1 LRWDQAARD
10 HQRSKLQKHNQMRQ
24 VINGYGA
31 DSTAATLA
39 YLQANNVFRL
49 CNLYLIGYPEDP
61 NALWLTDYE
70 SPLQWP
76 VWGDAPFLNAAIKR
90 GTVSTKVGLAVQT
103 LQITWTP
110 KNAAYGYTTA
120 TSNPWQL
127 AQAGYY
133 DNVPVRVWSCY
144 MPAPG
149 DAMTYGCSA
158 LFGGRIGQCKIIRG
172 NIVFSV
178 TSFLDVVN
186 QMVPTNVIEM
196 YSQSAAYSGA
206 TPPAGFSVI
215 PQFVVAVSASD
226 TVIVGDCTNIGPH
239 HQFGT
244 NVLRG
249 GYLVFN
255 AGGTLGPSNWSA
267 IQENVG
273 ITIGSENYL
282 NQFVLY
288 TPLPF
293 PPSVGDT
300 FSVSAPAPVDQSDD
314 PEAFDGFLYV
324 PSPALGAS

>member
-1 LRWDQAARD
+1 
-10 HQRSKLQKHNQMRQ
+10 MRQ
-24 VINGYGA
+24 VINGYGQ
-31 DSTAATLA
+31 DSTASTLA
-39 YLQANNVFRL
+39 YLKASNVLRIV
-49 CNLYLIGYPEDP
+49 NLYLIGFPEDP

-70 SPLQWP
+70 SPLCWP
-76 VWGDAPFLNAAIKR
+76 VWGSANYLNADIKR
-90 GTVSTKVGLAVQT
+90 GTVTTKVGLDVQK
-103 LQITWTP
+103 LDVTWTP
-110 KNAAYGYTTA
+110 KYQQYGTTTA
-120 TSNPWQL
+120 TSNPWQR

-144 MPAPG
+144 LLPGG

-158 LFGGRIGQCKIIRG
+158 LFGGRIGQSKIVRG

-196 YSQSAAYSGA
+196 YSQSAAYAGA

-215 PQFVVAVSASD
+215 PQFNVIAGDSD
-226 TVIVGDCTNIGPH
+226 TLVIGDCTNIGPH

-255 AGGTLGPSNWSA
+255 AGGALGPTNWSA

-273 ITIGSENYL
+273 ITIGLMNYL

-288 TPLPF
+288 APLPN
-293 PPSVGDT
+293 PPNPGDT
-300 FSVSAPAPVDQSDD
+300 FYVSAPAPVDQSDD

>member
-1 LRWDQAARD
+1 
-10 HQRSKLQKHNQMRQ
+10 MRTC
-24 VINGYGA
+24 INGYGS

-39 YLQANNVFRL
+39 YLKANNLFRM

-70 SPLQWP
+70 SPLAWP
-76 VWGDAPFLNAAIKR
+76 VWGDALFLNTAIKR
-90 GTVSTKVGLAVQT
+90 GSLTTKVGLDVQA
-103 LQITWTP
+103 LDITWTP
-110 KNAAYGYTTA
+110 KYQAYGTTTL

-127 AQAGYY
+127 SLAGYY
-133 DNVPVRVWSCY
+133 DNLPVRVWNCY

-158 LFGGRIGQCKIIRG
+158 LFGGRIGQSKIERG
-172 NIVFSV
+172 SIVFSV

-215 PQFVVAVSASD
+215 PQFNVVAGDSPNV
-226 TVIVGDCTNIGPH
+226 VIGDCTNIGPH
-239 HQFGT
+239 HQFKT

-255 AGGTLGPSNWSA
+255 AGAGATLGPTNWSA

-273 ITIGSENYL
+273 ITIGIENYL
-282 NQFVLY
+282 NQFILY
-288 TPLPF
+288 APLPW
-293 PPSVGDT
+293 PPTPFGGGEGDT
-300 FSVSAPAPVDQSDD
+300 FYVSAPAPVDQSDD

-324 PSPALGAS
+324 PNPAMSA